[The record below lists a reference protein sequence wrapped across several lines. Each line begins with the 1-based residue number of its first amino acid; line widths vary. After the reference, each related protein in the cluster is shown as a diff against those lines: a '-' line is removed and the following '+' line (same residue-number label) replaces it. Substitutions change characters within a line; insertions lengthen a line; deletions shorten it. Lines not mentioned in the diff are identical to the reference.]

1 MSIDWICTRKSA
13 ARMPSFSLFP
23 RPREPIPPHHLVLSS
38 VSSSVITPPDSLSM
52 PNSNGFLINDSR
64 VSLQLSCGETA
75 RVEHT
80 NGNSSPLGETTR
92 QRPHTG
98 ATSPTPVASS
108 GPSERSTPANDPTRS
123 PQRELVSMPP
133 VRYVASILYYPPTL
147 HPKRSDHLRANGHC
161 HRSLWIFPENQTR
174 ESEVVR
180 P

>member
-23 RPREPIPPHHLVLSS
+23 RPREPIPPHHLVLSP
-38 VSSSVITPPDSLSM
+38 VSSSVITPPDSLSI
-52 PNSNGFLINDSR
+52 PNSNGFLINNSR

-92 QRPHTG
+92 QHSHTG

-108 GPSERSTPANDPTRS
+108 GPSERSTPANGPTRS
-123 PQRELVSMPP
+123 PSESWCLCRQYDISHLF
-133 VRYVASILYYPPTL
+133 SIIHPLSTQNGATTSVPTAIATGL
-147 HPKRSDHLRANGHC
+147 CGYSQKTKLENLR
-161 HRSLWIFPENQTR
+161 
-174 ESEVVR
+174 
-180 P
+180 

>member
-13 ARMPSFSLFP
+13 ARMPSFSLIP
-23 RPREPIPPHHLVLSS
+23 RPREPIPPHHLVLSP

-92 QRPHTG
+92 QRPTPAPPPQPQSPPPVHPNGPHQPTVPREVPSKSWCLCRQYDMSHLFSIIHALSTQNG
-98 ATSPTPVASS
+98 ATTSVPTAIATGLCGYSQKTKL
-108 GPSERSTPANDPTRS
+108 EN
-123 PQRELVSMPP
+123 
-133 VRYVASILYYPPTL
+133 
-147 HPKRSDHLRANGHC
+147 LR
-161 HRSLWIFPENQTR
+161 
-174 ESEVVR
+174 
-180 P
+180 